1 MSLNGLDTPAVNGAY
16 QTTLTEA
23 GGWFLLKYIS
33 RDEVEIL
40 DRGNGGALEARSA
53 IAQYTEKSPIYG
65 LLLYRRKRVLI
76 KYIPDGTSRLLQART
91 AVHFQDVE
99 ERFSPHETLLEISS
113 PDSLSD
119 SALAAAF
126 PLHTASPSTSSS
138 RLHEISEDAEESQ
151 LPRRTGT
158 VRDAFVAGVAGPRR
172 SPEPRTEGSSV
183 TTITPAIQ
191 ITDEQTAPMV
201 KSRTSVSQILVQEDK
216 HHTSVTSLRTPSV
229 TDYAPSEASLKEDNF
244 RPISDEDTRH
254 PSQTT
259 RTSTSN
265 FYTSS
270 YFGLKPKIKLG
281 PRPMTDK
288 NKRSQTFAAGSPTR
302 PISVLPASM
311 RTSSR
316 KVEIVRPKLQGPP
329 AVSEIIIPPPPPV
342 PDIPDVSMMP
352 TRPVSRGS
360 TRSVPASRSN
370 TMTPEN
376 ARLQKA
382 LELRK
387 KQLRKSAAA
396 DSRSAVYETTIE
408 PPLPATV
415 KPPQAS
421 SNHVVATSAD
431 SGIEIEY
438 SDPSSIKHQSSTQFE
453 LSHINLGNPFDPKL
467 QPPRPSPS
475 EQRSSKGDE
484 AGQEEL
490 ISDAANDR
498 TGNPRNRKTE
508 ADRDSTSADRRSEPE
523 VRSDD
528 KKQAAR
534 KFEPQKQKTADRLL
548 PDSASLSASPRVS
561 TDSKEKRRGIVEP
574 LHLDVSEEESDFDYL
589 SDDSFM
595 EELQSATVQQAKPV
609 SVSKSPATPFISCRP
624 SSHSIKSTMS
634 VNSVTISKSFSDQ
647 TTLDKLD
654 PDRLSPEDARPS
666 TARSVSFTRTPE
678 RSQDPMAVA
687 KRVNVSSGISRR
699 IQALAEVS
707 NHHHTPLN
715 HTVGPP
721 RPLTPDSSPPYPG
734 LRVSSL
740 RQAVPRG
747 SASVSS
753 QRPLSR
759 LYPSPSPSPSPSAA
773 MVSPQSPP
781 ARNDTHT
788 MYSFHPEHGRRESVS
803 VTARIIRDHR
813 LENPLSSSQTEPTQF
828 ELHQSPLTIDHH
840 KASAPSSPR
849 KHGVSR
855 SESMPVL
862 SSDLLAQEAT
872 SPPRR
877 TSTESSWYSVGR
889 RPSEAKQPTP
899 TVASLS
905 SNDLASIDEPSD
917 GKKGSRTSRLF
928 KRMSG
933 MTGAKRRSMAQIMS
947 PTVREEPVNLP
958 ESAPLRQPFREILV
972 GDLNVQFPDTLLWKR
987 RWVEIDGR
995 GNIVLGLSKS
1005 NTHQKAVTKKY
1016 HLSEFRRPFA
1026 PDQDRQELANSV
1038 ILDFV
1043 GGSTLQIAC
1052 EDAYSQGEVLKV
1064 LQDAHKTWTT

>member
-16 QTTLTEA
+16 QTTLMEA

-53 IAQYTEKSPIYG
+53 IAQYTEKSPVYG
-65 LLLYRRKRVLI
+65 FLLYRRRRVLI

-99 ERFSPHETLLEISS
+99 KRFSPHETLLEISS

-151 LPRRTGT
+151 LPRRTST
-158 VRDAFVAGVAGPRR
+158 VRDTFVAGVAGPRR
-172 SPEPRTEGSSV
+172 SPEPRIEGSSM

-229 TDYAPSEASLKEDNF
+229 TEYAPSEASLKEDGF
-244 RPISDEDTRH
+244 HPISDEDTRH
-254 PSQTT
+254 PSQMT

-281 PRPMTDK
+281 PRPLTDK
-288 NKRSQTFAAGSPTR
+288 NKRSQTFAAASQTR

-316 KVEIVRPKLQGPP
+316 KVEIVRSKSQGPP

-342 PDIPDVSMMP
+342 PDTPEVSMMP

-370 TMTPEN
+370 TMTLEN

-396 DSRSAVYETTIE
+396 GSRSAVYETTTE
-408 PPLPATV
+408 APLPATV
-415 KPPQAS
+415 KPPQAP

-438 SDPSSIKHQSSTQFE
+438 SDPTSTKHQPPTHFE
-453 LSHINLGNPFDPKL
+453 LSHVNLGDPFDPKL
-467 QPPRPSPS
+467 QPPRSSPS
-475 EQRSSKGDE
+475 KQRSSKGHE

-490 ISDAANDR
+490 ILDAANDR
-498 TGNPRNRKTE
+498 TGRPRNRKTE
-508 ADRDSTSADRRSEPE
+508 ADRDSMSTDRRK

-528 KKQAAR
+528 RKQAAR
-534 KFEPQKQKTADRLL
+534 KSEQQKQKTADRLL
-548 PDSASLSASPRVS
+548 PDSASHSASPRVS
-561 TDSKEKRRGIVEP
+561 TDSKEKRRGVVEP
-574 LHLDVSEEESDFDYL
+574 LHLNVSEEESDFDYL

-666 TARSVSFTRTPE
+666 TARSVSFTRAPE

-687 KRVNVSSGISRR
+687 KRVNVSSDISRR

-707 NHHHTPLN
+707 SHHHTPLN

-740 RQAVPRG
+740 RQAVPRRG
-747 SASVSS
+747 ASISA

-781 ARNDTHT
+781 PRSDTRT

-813 LENPLSSSQTEPTQF
+813 LENPLLRSQTEPTQF
-828 ELHQSPLTIDHH
+828 ELHQSPLTIDHY

-849 KHGVSR
+849 KHDVSR

-877 TSTESSWYSVGR
+877 TSTESSRYSVGR
-889 RPSEAKQPTP
+889 RPSETKQPTP

-958 ESAPLRQPFREILV
+958 EPAPLRQPFREILV
-972 GDLNVQFPDTLLWKR
+972 GDLNVQFPDTL
-987 RWVEIDGR
+987 VSEAP
-995 GNIVLGLSKS
+995 LSS
-1005 NTHQKAVTKKY
+1005 C
-1016 HLSEFRRPFA
+1016 
-1026 PDQDRQELANSV
+1026 
-1038 ILDFV
+1038 
-1043 GGSTLQIAC
+1043 G
-1052 EDAYSQGEVLKV
+1052 
-1064 LQDAHKTWTT
+1064 